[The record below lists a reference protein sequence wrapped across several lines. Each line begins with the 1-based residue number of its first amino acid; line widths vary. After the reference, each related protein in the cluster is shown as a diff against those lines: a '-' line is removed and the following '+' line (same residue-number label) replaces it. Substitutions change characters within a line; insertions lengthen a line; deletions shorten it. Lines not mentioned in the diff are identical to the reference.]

1 MPQTAARQQQLI
13 FAPIPTGAPAQE
25 LEQDLLE
32 LLAQLI
38 MSTYPGLAVEAS
50 DDQDQS

>member
-1 MPQTAARQQQLI
+1 MSQSAARQQQLI
-13 FAPIPTGAPAQE
+13 FAPSPISAPAQE

-38 MSTYPGLAVEAS
+38 LSTYPGLAVEAS
-50 DDQDQS
+50 DDQDQ